1 MLPLNERRI
10 LWLLRYYKHYAP
22 NGANSISL
30 AELLIR

>member
-22 NGANSISL
+22 NGANSRHSL
-30 AELLIR
+30 NC